1 MTSEFIHL
9 HNHSDYSLLDG
20 AQRVEQLVNTIDDL
34 NMDGVAL
41 TEHGNM
47 FSTVPFYQKAQKAGI
62 NPIIGCETYVA
73 VESRHHK
80 KPQPG
85 GGWGNNHLILLVQ
98 NQVGYKNLMKL
109 VTAGYLEG
117 FYYRP
122 RIDMDILEKH
132 SDGLICLSGCLK
144 GEIPEKMLNGDYNGA
159 RDAALKY
166 SEIFSD
172 RFYLEVQNHGIPEE
186 EANIENMKKLA
197 LDLSLPLVCTN
208 DAHYSRK
215 EHSEAHDIHICLG
228 TGKERD
234 DPNRLRYATP
244 EFYFKTQDE
253 MHKLFKDVPGAIEN
267 TRKIAESIDFKINT
281 GSYHLPNF
289 PIPEND
295 KSDDPDEYLKT
306 LVISGAMDL
315 YSDLTPNI
323 NKQIDHELQVIKN
336 MGFAGYFLITA
347 DFVQYAKNNDIP
359 VGPGRGSAAGSLVSY
374 ALGITDIDPI
384 KHNLLFE
391 RFLNPDRIS
400 MPDIDI
406 DFCIERRGE
415 VIDYIKRQYGETSVS
430 QIITFGSM
438 KAKQV
443 IRDVGRVMGYT
454 FSEVDRL
461 AKAIPDELN
470 ITLDSAIKKSPEF
483 RKMSENEF
491 KELVDHSIVLE
502 GMNRH
507 ASIHAAGVVIA
518 PGDLTEYVPLYKSSS
533 GDITTQY
540 DMKGLEDL
548 GLLKMDFL
556 GLRNLTVI
564 NKTLNLIKAKGE
576 NVEIEKVSMEDP
588 EVYKLFSNG
597 LTIGV
602 FQFESSGMREYLKKL
617 KPTAIGD
624 LIAMN
629 ALYRPGPMNNI
640 DNFIARKH
648 GKKKIE
654 YPHPSLVPILE
665 ETYGIIVYQEQVM
678 QIAHDIAGFTLSEA
692 DIMRRAMGK
701 KDKKLMDELSVKF
714 VSGAQKKNISKHKA
728 EQIYALIEKFAQYGF
743 NKSHA
748 TAYAYIAYQT
758 AWLKTF
764 YAAEFMAANLTS
776 EMSSIDRIVTL
787 INECKKLN
795 IEVKSPDIN
804 VSYTQFY
811 PIDNSTISYGLN
823 AIKNVGEKALESI
836 IQNREDEG
844 PFKTV
849 YEFCSRIDQQ
859 KVNKRVLESLIKSG
873 SMDSVSGNRSQK
885 FDAIDNAIKYGQQLQ
900 NSGNKDQVNLFS
912 NGSDEDPLI
921 KTPELKI
928 LEEWEE
934 KQSLVFEK
942 EVLGLY
948 VSGHPL
954 LEHSEDLEEF
964 TTVDF
969 SDSMFLK
976 KNELVTVGGMVT
988 KITKKYDRRNRAMA
1002 FFEMDCIGGHVEV
1015 IAFSDC
1021 FGMYENLIEEDSVIF
1036 VNGKMADDTNFS
1048 DLKVMAE
1055 KIVSIE
1061 NAREYFS
1068 RKLVISFKSQN
1079 IVPDDIE
1086 DLYEFSRKYPG
1097 ECNLVFHLPNPN
1109 PSISKP
1115 VTVLAHNIKVSTNKN
1130 FIKQLRDKYGK
1141 ENIRVE

>member
-1 MTSEFIHL
+1 MTSEFVHL

-20 AQRVEQLVNTIDDL
+20 AQRVNQLVNTIDDL
-34 NMDGVAL
+34 NMDSLAL

-47 FSTVPFYQKAQKAGI
+47 FSVIPFYKQAKTTGI
-62 NPIIGCETYVA
+62 KPIIGCETYVA
-73 VESRHHK
+73 VGSRHNK
-80 KPQPG
+80 KSVSG

-98 NQVGYKNLMKL
+98 NQSGYQNLMKL

-122 RIDMDILEKH
+122 RIDIDLLEQY
-132 SDGLICLSGCLK
+132 SEGLICLSGCLK
-144 GEIPEKMLNGDYNGA
+144 GEIPEKMLNGDYEGA
-159 RDAALKY
+159 KNAALKF
-166 SEIFSD
+166 SEIFQD

-186 EANIENMKKLA
+186 EVNIKNMKKLSKE
-197 LDLSLPLVCTN
+197 LSLPLVCTN
-208 DAHYSRK
+208 DAHYSKR

-234 DPNRLRYATP
+234 DPNRLKYATP

-253 MHKLFKDVPGAIEN
+253 MYSLFKDVPGAIEN
-267 TRKIAESIDFKINT
+267 TRKIAESIDFEINT

-289 PIPEND
+289 PIPKNENNG
-295 KSDDPDEYLKT
+295 DPDEYLKS
-306 LVISGAMDL
+306 LVAAGVNKIYNDI
-315 YSDLTPNI
+315 TPDI
-323 NKQIDHELQVIKN
+323 NQQIDHELGVIKN

-415 VIDYIKRQYGETSVS
+415 VIDYIKSQYGETSVS

-483 RKMSENEF
+483 RKMSENEY

-518 PGDLTEYVPLYKSSS
+518 PGELTDFVPLYKSSS

-564 NKTLNLIKAKGE
+564 NKALELIKSKGE
-576 NVEIEKVSMEDP
+576 KIEIEKVSMEEP
-588 EVYKLFSNG
+588 EVYTLFSNG

-678 QIAHDIAGFTLSEA
+678 QIAHDIAGFTLAEA

-701 KDKKLMDELSVKF
+701 KDKNLMDKLSLKF
-714 VSGAQKKNISKHKA
+714 VEGAQKNEISKRKA
-728 EQIYALIEKFAQYGF
+728 QEIYTLIEKFAQYGF

-764 YAAEFMAANLTS
+764 YPAEFMAANLTS

-811 PIDNSTISYGLN
+811 PVDSSTISYGLN

-836 IQNREDEG
+836 IENRKDEG
-844 PFKTV
+844 SFETIF
-849 YEFCSRIDQQ
+849 EFCSRIDQQ

-873 SMDSVSGNRSQK
+873 SMDSISGTRSQNY
-885 FDAIDNAIKYGQQLQ
+885 DAIDTAIRYGQQLQ
-900 NSGNKDQVNLFS
+900 NSGNKNQVDLFS
-912 NGSDEDPLI
+912 NGLEKHSLI
-921 KTPELKI
+921 KTPELRI
-928 LEEWEE
+928 VDDWGE
-934 KQSLVFEK
+934 KKSLGYEK

-964 TTVDF
+964 TSVDF
-969 SDSMFLK
+969 TDSLFLK
-976 KNELVTVGGMVT
+976 KNDIVTIGGMIT

-1021 FGMYENLIEEDSVIF
+1021 FAQYENLIEEDGVVF
-1036 VNGKMADDTNFS
+1036 VQGKMADDTNFA
-1048 DLKVMAE
+1048 DLKVMADR
-1055 KIVSIE
+1055 IVSIE

-1068 RKLVISFKSQN
+1068 RKLIISFNSQDMY
-1079 IVPDDIE
+1079 PEDIE
-1086 DLYEFSRKYPG
+1086 DLYEFAQKYPG
-1097 ECNLVFHLPNPN
+1097 DCNLVFHLPNPKSGIN
-1109 PSISKP
+1109 KP
-1115 VTVLAHNIKVSTNKN
+1115 IAVLAHNIKVSTNKI

-1141 ENIRVE
+1141 ENIHVK

>member
-1 MTSEFIHL
+1 
-9 HNHSDYSLLDG
+9 
-20 AQRVEQLVNTIDDL
+20 
-34 NMDGVAL
+34 
-41 TEHGNM
+41 
-47 FSTVPFYQKAQKAGI
+47 
-62 NPIIGCETYVA
+62 
-73 VESRHHK
+73 
-80 KPQPG
+80 
-85 GGWGNNHLILLVQ
+85 
-98 NQVGYKNLMKL
+98 
-109 VTAGYLEG
+109 
-117 FYYRP
+117 
-122 RIDMDILEKH
+122 
-132 SDGLICLSGCLK
+132 
-144 GEIPEKMLNGDYNGA
+144 
-159 RDAALKY
+159 
-166 SEIFSD
+166 
-172 RFYLEVQNHGIPEE
+172 
-186 EANIENMKKLA
+186 
-197 LDLSLPLVCTN
+197 
-208 DAHYSRK
+208 
-215 EHSEAHDIHICLG
+215 
-228 TGKERD
+228 
-234 DPNRLRYATP
+234 
-244 EFYFKTQDE
+244 
-253 MHKLFKDVPGAIEN
+253 
-267 TRKIAESIDFKINT
+267 
-281 GSYHLPNF
+281 
-289 PIPEND
+289 
-295 KSDDPDEYLKT
+295 
-306 LVISGAMDL
+306 
-315 YSDLTPNI
+315 
-323 NKQIDHELQVIKN
+323 
-336 MGFAGYFLITA
+336 
-347 DFVQYAKNNDIP
+347 
-359 VGPGRGSAAGSLVSY
+359 
-374 ALGITDIDPI
+374 
-384 KHNLLFE
+384 
-391 RFLNPDRIS
+391 
-400 MPDIDI
+400 
-406 DFCIERRGE
+406 
-415 VIDYIKRQYGETSVS
+415 
-430 QIITFGSM
+430 M

-483 RKMSENEF
+483 RKMSENEY
-491 KELVDHSIVLE
+491 KELVDHSLVLE

-518 PGDLTEYVPLYKSSS
+518 PGELTDFVPLYKSSS

-564 NKTLNLIKAKGE
+564 NKALELIKSKGE
-576 NVEIEKVSMEDP
+576 KVEIEKVSMEEP
-588 EVYKLFSNG
+588 EVYTLFSNG

-617 KPTAIGD
+617 KPNAIGD

-678 QIAHDIAGFTLSEA
+678 QIAHDIAGFTLAEA

-701 KDKKLMDELSVKF
+701 KDKKLMNKLSLKF
-714 VSGAQKKNISKHKA
+714 VEGAQKNEITKRKA
-728 EQIYALIEKFAQYGF
+728 QEIYTLIEKFAQYGF

-764 YAAEFMAANLTS
+764 HPAEFMAANLTS

-804 VSYTQFY
+804 VSYTQFH
-811 PIDNSTISYGLN
+811 PIDSSTISYGLN

-836 IQNREDEG
+836 IENREDEG
-844 PFKTV
+844 PFETIF
-849 YEFCSRIDQQ
+849 EFCSRIDQK

-873 SMDSVSGNRSQK
+873 SMDSILGTRSQN
-885 FDAIDNAIKYGQQLQ
+885 FDAIDSAIRYGQQLQ
-900 NSGNKDQVNLFS
+900 NSGNKNQVDLFS
-912 NGSDEDPLI
+912 NGSEKNSLI
-921 KTPELKI
+921 KTPELRI
-928 LEEWEE
+928 VDDWGE
-934 KQSLVFEK
+934 KKSLVYEK

-964 TTVDF
+964 TSVDF
-969 SDSMFLK
+969 TDSLFLK
-976 KNELVTVGGMVT
+976 KNDIVTVGGMIT

-1002 FFEMDCIGGHVEV
+1002 FFDLDCIGGHVEV

-1021 FGMYENLIEEDSVIF
+1021 FAQYENLIEEDAVVF
-1036 VNGKMADDTNFS
+1036 VQGKMADDTNFA
-1048 DLKVMAE
+1048 DLKVMADR
-1055 KIVSIE
+1055 IVSIE

-1068 RKLVISFKSQN
+1068 RKLIISFNSQDMY
-1079 IVPDDIE
+1079 PEDIE
-1086 DLYEFSRKYPG
+1086 DLYEFAQKYPG
-1097 ECNLVFHLPNPN
+1097 DCNLVFHLPNPKTGIN
-1109 PSISKP
+1109 KP
-1115 VTVLAHNIKVSTNKN
+1115 IAVLAHNIKVSTNKN